1 MSESKK
7 KIVKHFPMY
16 DTPFKN
22 LFKTEGNK
30 NLMIDLINGIIK
42 CEDDPIV
49 NIQYLDTEYP
59 PERAKN
65 TLVIDKLSNLS
76 IEERKEIYNELKI
89 KVVNNSDND
98 QAIKDDHNSD
108 NDQANNPISNPDTNS
123 DNKKKRKNNNNFYES
138 VNKTVKKN
146 IFEGKTIRLDSLIST
161 TRESETKEKND
172 ISILSFKNDNNNT
185 SFFAVTKTKELINV
199 EIQVQ
204 NTDNMYRR
212 SVFYASDIIYHS
224 LPRSKNY
231 KEIPNTI
238 LIIFLHYD
246 ITKNKNKFHWCF
258 SFHDK
263 ETKTEEGF
271 EGIVNIHFI
280 ELSKFKRLYNN
291 GQLNENN
298 HWYLFLIDPN
308 NDYFLNN
315 ETPVKFIQARETLL
329 SLEGNDKYIKVCEKE
344 EEMFNDYLNGLYNQ
358 KIEGKIEGFIEGDE
372 KGYKRGNENGYEKGK
387 IIYKIITT
395 MKLIRNG
402 NDIKFIKS
410 LTNFNDS
417 QITEI
422 NNFLKQTGYSIERLA
437 TIFEV
442 DPNKLKKDYEDYENE
457 YKNNNMNNN
466 HS

>member
-7 KIVKHFPMY
+7 KIIKQFPKY

-22 LFKTEGNK
+22 LFKTERNK
-30 NLMIDLINGIIK
+30 NLMIDLLNEIIK
-42 CEDDPIV
+42 CENDPIV
-49 NIQYLDTEYP
+49 NIQYLDSEYP
-59 PERAKN
+59 PERAQN
-65 TLVIDKLSNLS
+65 ALVIDKLSNLS
-76 IEERKEIYNELKI
+76 FEKRKEIYNEFNI
-89 KVVNNSDND
+89 KDDNNSNNE

-108 NDQANNPISNPDTNS
+108 NDQANNPITNPNTNS

-146 IFEGKTIRLDSLIST
+146 IFEGKAIRLDSLIST
-161 TRESETKEKND
+161 TRERETKEKND

-204 NTDNMYRR
+204 NTDNMYKR
-212 SVFYASDIIYHS
+212 SLFYASDIIYHS
-224 LPRSKNY
+224 LPKSKNY
-231 KEIPNTI
+231 IEIPNTI

-246 ITKNKNKFHWCF
+246 ITKNENKFHWCF
-258 SFHDK
+258 TFHDK

-271 EGIVNIHFI
+271 EGILDIHLI
-280 ELSKFKRLYNN
+280 ELSKFERLYNN

-344 EEMFNDYLNGLYNQ
+344 EELFNDYLNGLNNQ
-358 KIEGKIEGFIEGDE
+358 KIEGFIEGNKE
-372 KGYKRGNENGYEKGK
+372 GK
-387 IIYKIITT
+387 IINKIITT
-395 MKLIRNG
+395 IKLIQNG

-422 NNFLKQTGYSIERLA
+422 NNFLKQTDYSIERLA

-442 DPNKLKKDYEDYENE
+442 DINILIKEFKNE
-457 YKNNNMNNN
+457 YK
-466 HS
+466 SS

>member
-1 MSESKK
+1 
-7 KIVKHFPMY
+7 
-16 DTPFKN
+16 
-22 LFKTEGNK
+22 
-30 NLMIDLINGIIK
+30 MIDLLNEIIK
-42 CEDDPIV
+42 CENDPIV
-49 NIQYLDTEYP
+49 NIQYLDSEYP
-59 PERAKN
+59 PERAQN
-65 TLVIDKLSNLS
+65 ALVIDKLSNLS
-76 IEERKEIYNELKI
+76 FEKRKEIYNEFNI
-89 KVVNNSDND
+89 KDDNNSNNE

-108 NDQANNPISNPDTNS
+108 NDQANNPITNPNTNS

-146 IFEGKTIRLDSLIST
+146 IFEGKAIRLDSLIST
-161 TRESETKEKND
+161 TRERETKEKND

-204 NTDNMYRR
+204 NTDNMYKR
-212 SVFYASDIIYHS
+212 SLFYASDIIYHS
-224 LPRSKNY
+224 LPKSKNY
-231 KEIPNTI
+231 IEIPNTI

-246 ITKNKNKFHWCF
+246 ITKNENKFHWCF
-258 SFHDK
+258 TFHDK

-271 EGIVNIHFI
+271 EGILDIHLI
-280 ELSKFKRLYNN
+280 ELSKFERLYNN

-344 EEMFNDYLNGLYNQ
+344 EELFNDYLNGLNNQ
-358 KIEGKIEGFIEGDE
+358 KIEGFIEGNKE
-372 KGYKRGNENGYEKGK
+372 GK
-387 IIYKIITT
+387 IINKIITT
-395 MKLIRNG
+395 IKLIQNG

-422 NNFLKQTGYSIERLA
+422 NNFLKQTDYSIERLA

-442 DPNKLKKDYEDYENE
+442 DINILIKEFKNE
-457 YKNNNMNNN
+457 YK
-466 HS
+466 SS